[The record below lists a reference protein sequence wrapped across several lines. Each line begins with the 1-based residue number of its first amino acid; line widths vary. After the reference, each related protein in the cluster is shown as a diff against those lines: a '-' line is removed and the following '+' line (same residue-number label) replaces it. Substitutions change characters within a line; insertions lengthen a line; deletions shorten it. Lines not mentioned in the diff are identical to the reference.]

1 MRAASAADSEIG
13 LLVSVYQNLG
23 ESESQ
28 AELKK
33 LVTRRGVRISVFF
46 AMGDYQSAR
55 FGGILESSV
64 VVCIAA
70 TAILN
75 AVFVVVIMNHFMEQC
90 GGYFLNGSGQGSCT
104 NVDFMGS
111 TNLGNPGVFSQREVS
126 VSLGGGLDGD
136 GRS

>member
-1 MRAASAADSEIG
+1 MRATSAADSEIR

-46 AMGDYQSAR
+46 AMGDYQSTC

-64 VVCIAA
+64 VVRIAA
-70 TAILN
+70 TAILYSHN
-75 AVFVVVIMNHFMEQC
+75 KVEVMNHF
-90 GGYFLNGSGQGSCT
+90 
-104 NVDFMGS
+104 V
-111 TNLGNPGVFSQREVS
+111 
-126 VSLGGGLDGD
+126 
-136 GRS
+136 

>member
-1 MRAASAADSEIG
+1 MRATSAADSEIR

-46 AMGDYQSAR
+46 AMGDYQSTC

-64 VVCIAA
+64 VVRIAA
-70 TAILN
+70 TAILYSHN
-75 AVFVVVIMNHFMEQC
+75 KVEVMNHFVKKCCNNLFDRSCQC
-90 GGYFLNGSGQGSCT
+90 SCA
-104 NVDFMGS
+104 NVDF
-111 TNLGNPGVFSQREVS
+111 VS
-126 VSLGGGLDGD
+126 AAKF
-136 GRS
+136 